1 MPKKFP
7 FCVKAPA
14 FFVATQSNIKGNGK
28 KMPER
33 AEGRLREG
41 KENVICKSW
50 WRLWDPWLFFVYCVS
65 WVDCRVRCENG
76 WYRLFDGIFGVD
88 NIISG
93 RKQPD
98 VMLQWERKR
107 EGGRI
112 CQTAKPTW
120 PTQSFNHGSCRN
132 VITVFVKQLAF
143 FLRDVQE
150 KQCVR
155 STKVDLPLLNTF
167 LKIFW

>member
-1 MPKKFP
+1 MQKGKGCLLWCWWWITYCKMPKKFP

-65 WVDCRVRCENG
+65 WVDCRVRCDGKMGEIGCLMESSELISSRAGSSLLWCCNENEKARVVESVKLQN
-76 WYRLFDGIFGVD
+76 RLDQHSHLIMVHVAM
-88 NIISG
+88 S
-93 RKQPD
+93 
-98 VMLQWERKR
+98 
-107 EGGRI
+107 
-112 CQTAKPTW
+112 
-120 PTQSFNHGSCRN
+120 
-132 VITVFVKQLAF
+132 
-143 FLRDVQE
+143 
-150 KQCVR
+150 
-155 STKVDLPLLNTF
+155 
-167 LKIFW
+167 